1 MKDVGAHAPPV
12 LVLPGWGA
20 AWMHMSWE
28 GDRMFLPKR
37 FRKGGLSQD
46 VKGLLFYTLQDVH
59 GSHGTPEIVFKL
71 VQSRTTCLTESK
83 TCFTLWVF
91 GLNSSPAGFA
101 CGFLQCWAMPAAACL
116 GSIAKWLATACS
128 TCEHPH
134 ICRITQ
140 AHAHMIDVAEFWARS
155 ITIQNKCKHTHPTI
169 EEHLESERVGAVLSA
184 GIHQDMPGFK
194 MMCQQGLWMALI
206 RQIVPAGSLTW
217 A

>member
-71 VQSRTTCLTESK
+71 VQSRTTCLTPKHVSPSECLVWIHLLLALLVGFFNVGLCLLLHVWDQLPSGWRQRALHVNTRTYAELHKHMHTWLTSQNFEQEALQFK
-83 TCFTLWVF
+83 TSANTHIPPLKNIWNQK
-91 GLNSSPAGFA
+91 GLEQF
-101 CGFLQCWAMPAAACL
+101 
-116 GSIAKWLATACS
+116 
-128 TCEHPH
+128 
-134 ICRITQ
+134 
-140 AHAHMIDVAEFWARS
+140 
-155 ITIQNKCKHTHPTI
+155 
-169 EEHLESERVGAVLSA
+169 
-184 GIHQDMPGFK
+184 
-194 MMCQQGLWMALI
+194 CQQAFTRTCLDSRWCVNRGFEWLW
-206 RQIVPAGSLTW
+206 
-217 A
+217 